1 MSSSSNNKENIA
13 SRVASTVQKLYTKRG
28 YAIYKKYYSSKTLN
42 KTKKDLMMTPFSL
55 NDFNNKPP
63 AFPIFLESP
72 QKLYLPKH
80 YGFTEFGTPDNIKID
95 RGEPIE
101 LKFNGSLK
109 EQQME
114 VVNKFLDSCI
124 LNDNFDP
131 RELLTKSNGGV
142 VSVPC
147 GAGKCHLRDTPI
159 LMYDGSIKMVQDVI
173 VGDQVM
179 GDDSTPR
186 NVLQLG
192 RGREIMYRVVP
203 TKGDP
208 YVVNKSHIL
217 SLKVSSHINNSRP
230 KGSIVDIS
238 VEDYLKL
245 PYKYHGR
252 AGPLLGYRVGI
263 TFPNKEIDLE
273 PYALGY
279 WLGDGTSAC
288 AQITTEDPEVVE
300 YFKDYADRLDMKI
313 TQGKD
318 SVTSRHSLH
327 YNISSKKRGKNSNIF
342 LNLLRKYNLIE
353 NKHVPHIYK
362 CNSRDIQLQ
371 VLAGIIDSD
380 GYYHNGTYD
389 IIQKNEKLLDDII
402 YIARSLGFAAY
413 KLKCEKSCIY
423 KGERK
428 TGTYYRTNIHGKGLE
443 EIPVKIPRKKAL
455 PRKQIK
461 DVLSTRIRLEEL
473 PEDDY
478 YGFELDGNRRYLL
491 GDFTVTHNTVMGL
504 NIIAQLGRKTIIVVH
519 KEFLMN
525 QWKERIKQFLPGA
538 RVGTIQGKTIDI
550 DNKDIVLC
558 MLQSLSQKEYDVD
571 LFDSFGLVIV
581 DESHHISAEVFSRSL
596 PKINS
601 FYSLGL
607 SATPNR
613 TDGLSKVFYMYLGP
627 MIYKSDKRPDKK
639 IRVNAIRYMDRNE
652 DYSREETSVIG
663 KACLPKMITNIVNHD
678 ARNHMIETLVYKLVH
693 SNEAEPR
700 KILLLSDRRDHLEDF
715 YKRCSK
721 FASVGFYVG
730 GMKQKDLDI
739 SEKQQVILGTYPM
752 SSEGLD
758 IGDLNTVI
766 FTTPKSNIE
775 QSIGRIVRKQHAIE
789 PLAFDIIDDF
799 SVFPNQYKKR
809 LQIYKKLEYD
819 IYELRIKVKDYLPT
833 SNPFDMLLDE
843 PYTKV
848 ETGRKKKNNK
858 PDSDS
863 DNSDNENETNVS
875 NRLMN
880 ECLIDE

>member
-1 MSSSSNNKENIA
+1 MSSSSNDNKANIA
-13 SRVASTVQKLYTKRG
+13 ARVASNVRTLYTKRG

-55 NDFNNKPP
+55 NDFNNKPS

-124 LNDNFDP
+124 LTDNFDQ
-131 RELLTKSNGGV
+131 RELLTKTNGGI

-192 RGREIMYRVVP
+192 RGREIMYRVVS

-217 SLKVSSHINNSRP
+217 SLKVSTHINNSRP

-245 PYKYHGR
+245 PKSYHGKG
-252 AGPLLGYRVGI
+252 GPLLGYRVGV
-263 TFPNKEIDLE
+263 TFPHKNIGFD
-273 PYALGY
+273 PYILGY
-279 WLGDGTSAC
+279 WLGDG
-288 AQITTEDPEVVE
+288 
-300 YFKDYADRLDMKI
+300 
-313 TQGKD
+313 
-318 SVTSRHSLH
+318 
-327 YNISSKKRGKNSNIF
+327 SSKGSGFSSQDACVLYGIRDILKNKYDNLFISYVSQYDYRITSIKKGSRCNEF
-342 LNLLRKYNLIE
+342 LNFLKDNNLID
-353 NKHVPHIYK
+353 NKHIPHIYK

-380 GYYHNGTYD
+380 GSYTKGGFD

-443 EIPVKIPRKKAL
+443 EIPVKIPRKKAS

-504 NIIAQLGRKTIIVVH
+504 NIIAQLSRKTIIVVH

-558 MLQSLSQKEYDVD
+558 MLQSLSQKEYDID

-819 IYELRIKVKDYLPT
+819 IYELRVKVQDYSPT
-833 SNPFDMLLDE
+833 SNPFDMLLDA
-843 PYTKV
+843 PYSKI

-863 DNSDNENETNVS
+863 DSDNENETNVS